1 MHQRIL
7 STLLYVFCL
16 KCLLISGCNTGTQK
30 DPEITVFAAMSLTN
44 ALTDIGKE
52 YAKKHKVHVSFN
64 FAASTTLQ
72 RQIEKGASADVFISA
87 STIQADAL
95 EKLGLLEANS
105 REDLLTN
112 RLVIVAHKESDISIR
127 DPIDV
132 QQNAVSRIAIGQPEI
147 VPAGFYAKEVLKHY
161 NLWDKIQP
169 KLIFS
174 TDVRATLAYVS
185 TGNVDIAIVY
195 QTDTTVS
202 DQVKIVYRFPPNT
215 HSTIVYPVVILKGS
229 KQKLI
234 SEAYIE
240 FLKTPIAYT
249 IFNKHGFTHL
259 SSDTLHQNSLN
270 ELK

>member
-7 STLLYVFCL
+7 STLMYVFCL
-16 KCLLISGCNTGTQK
+16 KYLLIIGCNTDTQK

-44 ALTDIGKE
+44 ALTDIGEE
-52 YAKKHKVHVSFN
+52 YAKKHNVRVSFN

-87 STIQADAL
+87 STIQADTL

-105 REDLLTN
+105 REVILTN
-112 RLVIVAHKESDISIR
+112 RLVIVAHKESNISIR
-127 DPIDV
+127 DPKDV
-132 QQNAVSRIAIGQPEI
+132 QKNEVSRIAIGQPAI

-169 KLIFS
+169 KLIFC
-174 TDVRATLAYVS
+174 TDVRATLAYVA
-185 TGNVDIAIVY
+185 TGNVDIAYVY

-202 DQVKIVYRFPPNT
+202 DQVKTVYRFPPNT
-215 HSTIVYPVVILKGS
+215 HSTIVYPVVILKES

-234 SEAYIE
+234 SKAYIE
-240 FLKTPIAYT
+240 YLKTPMAYK

-259 SSDTLHQNSLN
+259 STDTLHQNSLN
-270 ELK
+270 EIK

>member
-7 STLLYVFCL
+7 SSLLYVLCL
-16 KCLLISGCNTGTQK
+16 KYLLIFGCITDTQK

-52 YAKKHKVHVSFN
+52 YAKKHNVRVSFN

-72 RQIEKGASADVFISA
+72 RQIEKGASADIFISA

-105 REDLLTN
+105 REDILTN
-112 RLVIVAHKESDISIR
+112 QLVIVAHKKSDISIR

-132 QQNAVSRIAIGQPEI
+132 QQNVVSRIAIGQPEI
-147 VPAGFYAKEVLKHY
+147 VPAGFYAKEVLKHFD
-161 NLWDKIQP
+161 LWDRIQP
-169 KLIFS
+169 QLIFG

-185 TGNVDIAIVY
+185 TGNVDVAFVY
-195 QTDTTVS
+195 QSDTTVS
-202 DQVKIVYRFPPNT
+202 EHVKVIYRFPPNT
-215 HSTIVYPVVILKGS
+215 HSTIAYPAAIIKES
-229 KQKLI
+229 KQKLL
-234 SEAYIE
+234 SKAYIE
-240 FLKTPIAYT
+240 FLKTPTANT
-249 IFNKHGFTHL
+249 MFNKHGFTYL
-259 SSDTLHQNSLN
+259 STDTLHQKSLN

>member
-1 MHQRIL
+1 MHQQIL

-16 KCLLISGCNTGTQK
+16 TCLPITGCNTDTQK
-30 DPEITVFAAMSLTN
+30 EPEITVFAAMSLTD

-52 YAKKHKVHVSFN
+52 YAKEHKVRVSFN

-87 STIQADAL
+87 SSIQADAL
-95 EKLGLLEANS
+95 EKLELLEPNS
-105 REDLLTN
+105 REDILTN
-112 RLVIVAHKESDISIR
+112 QLVIVAHKESDIRIT

-132 QQNAVSRIAIGQPEI
+132 QKNDVTRIAIGQPEI
-147 VPAGFYAKEVLKHY
+147 VPAGAYAKEVLKQS

-174 TDVRATLAYVS
+174 TDVRAALAYVS
-185 TGNVDIAIVY
+185 TGNVDIAYVY

-202 DQVKIVYRFPPNT
+202 EQVKIVYRFPHNT
-215 HSTIVYPVVILKGS
+215 HSTIVYPVVILKES

-234 SEAYIE
+234 AKEYIE

-259 SSDTLHQNSLN
+259 STDTLHQNSLN